1 MELRKLDEDISA
13 IRWFVGLFDKNVPSF
28 SDEADRQMAR
38 ALSSKQAQW
47 FDTREAQ
54 HISPVEPTVGNK
66 YLTPNSAGEGKAAR

>member
-1 MELRKLDEDISA
+1 
-13 IRWFVGLFDKNVPSF
+13 
-28 SDEADRQMAR
+28 MAR

-66 YLTPNSAGEGKAAR
+66 YLTQKSAGEGKAAR